1 MAFSVIIDDGVYSRL
16 NDDLKVKYESDA
28 VSFFKKNEYSEKYFI
43 NKYKEKN
50 PVEFTLFGYLLDSGL
65 ISVRRHSKN
74 TTKQQKCIEKKIS
87 IMMVGGHLEYLIG
100 LYYLN
105 YLNKDNRILGYKYLC
120 TALAKGKKE
129 AAASLNEEFYCYS
142 REIMEFITDENNID
156 IVFPVID
163 EIELVTEQFRQNVK
177 NIKINLE
184 QKKQYKE
191 YYLDYV
197 LDENLPPTIPSDV
210 KKLVKDFV

>member
-1 MAFSVIIDDGVYSRL
+1 MAFSVTIDDGVYTRL
-16 NDDLKVKYESDA
+16 NDEMKVKYMSDA

-43 NKYKEKN
+43 NKYKENN
-50 PVEFTLFGYLLDSGL
+50 PVAFILFGYLLDSGL

-74 TTKQQKCIEKKIS
+74 TTKQQKYTEKKIS
-87 IMMVGGHLEYLIG
+87 IMMVGGHLEYLIA

-105 YLNKDNRILGYKYLC
+105 YLNKDNQILGYKYLF

-129 AAASLNEEFYCYS
+129 AAASLNEEFYSYA
-142 REIMEFITDENNID
+142 REIMEFMTDQENID
-156 IVFPVID
+156 MVYPVID
-163 EIELVTEQFRQNVK
+163 EIEMVTEQFRQNVK

-197 LDENLPPTIPSDV
+197 LDENLPSRIPSDV
-210 KKLVKDFV
+210 KKLMKDFV